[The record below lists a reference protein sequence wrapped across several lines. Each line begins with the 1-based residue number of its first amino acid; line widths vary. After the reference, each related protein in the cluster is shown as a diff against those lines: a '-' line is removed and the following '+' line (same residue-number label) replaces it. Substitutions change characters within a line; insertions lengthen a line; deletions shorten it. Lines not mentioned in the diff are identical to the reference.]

1 LVYIAE
7 MKKKQIEK
15 GRRQPKTATRQ
26 GKAVEDKASSTKLT
40 RWLATIITIFAFVL
54 YAQSFSH
61 DYTLDDHR
69 VIDENTVTKS
79 GVAGIP
85 DILKTD
91 YWYGSG
97 RDELR
102 GPIYRPT
109 SLIVFAT
116 VWEFSPNSPHLYHF
130 INVILYAL
138 TCLILF
144 LLFTKLFARQGLAF
158 AFACTLLFVAHP
170 IHTEVVNNIK
180 SLDEILC
187 LLFGIIAI
195 WFVYKY
201 SLSQNMRALILGGIS
216 FFLTL
221 LSKET
226 GIAFLVIIPLT
237 VFFFSA
243 NLKRPIITSSIVL
256 VGITALWLLIRMAV
270 LKDVPRDI
278 TTATSALNNT
288 LYAAPDVV
296 SKYATAFY
304 ILMRYVLLLIFPHP
318 LTSDY
323 NFAQIKIQSAT
334 DPGALVGIILYFAIG
349 IYAILNLKRKSIVAY
364 GILFYLIALAP
375 VSNIF
380 FLGGSSMAERFL
392 YTPSIGFCV
401 VVTYLLRR
409 LTKAETVKPKA
420 NSIPGFFSTY
430 STLLLIVLGITILFS
445 FKTLSR
451 NKDWKDTLTVFSR
464 DVETSK
470 NSATANELFGN
481 ALLLQAAKS
490 PNKQNQLDS
499 FDLAKKY
506 LKRALE
512 IAPGFYYAASNLGYI
527 YLAENKPDSGY
538 PYLRE
543 GLKYGPRDVQV
554 NYYYGST
561 LFLLNKLDSA
571 IRVLNHTIEL
581 NPKYEAAYLVLA
593 SAYLGKG
600 DAINGLASYLKV
612 IEINPNNGKAYYY
625 AAGLLRSKGDT
636 AKANEYMSKAVS
648 LGYTGQR

>member
-1 LVYIAE
+1 

-15 GRRQPKTATRQ
+15 GRKQPKSTARQPKP
-26 GKAVEDKASSTKLT
+26 VEDKAASTKLKT
-40 RWLATIITIFAFVL
+40 WLASIIAIFAFIL
-54 YAQSFSH
+54 YAQSINH

-69 VIDENTVTKS
+69 VIDENTVTKR
-79 GVAGIP
+79 GIAGIP

-116 VWEFSPNSPHLYHF
+116 VWEFSPDSPHLYHF
-130 INVILYAL
+130 INVVLYAV

-144 LLFTKLFARQGLAF
+144 LLLNKLFARQGLVF

-195 WFVYKY
+195 WFAYKY
-201 SLSQNMRALILGGIS
+201 SLSQSMRALVFGGIS
-216 FFLTL
+216 FFMSL

-226 GIAFLVIIPLT
+226 GIAFLVIIPLS
-237 VFFFSA
+237 VFFLSA
-243 NLKRPIITSSIVL
+243 NSKKPIITASITL

-278 TTATSALNNT
+278 TTATSPLNNT
-288 LYAAPDVV
+288 LYAAPNMVR
-296 SKYATAFY
+296 KYATAFY
-304 ILMRYVLLLIFPHP
+304 ILIRYVFLLIFPHP

-323 NFAQIKIQSAT
+323 NFAQIKIQDLT
-334 DPGALVGIILYFAIG
+334 DPGALIGIIFYFGIG
-349 IYAILNLKRKSIVAY
+349 IYAILNLRRKSIIAY
-364 GILFYLIALAP
+364 GILFYLVALAP

-392 YTPSIGFCV
+392 YTPSIGFCIV
-401 VVTYLLRR
+401 IAYFLAR
-409 LTKAETVKPKA
+409 LTKTEVIKSRV
-420 NSIPGFFSTY
+420 NSPVTFFSTY
-430 STLLLIVLGITILFS
+430 STLLLIVLGIAILYS

-451 NKDWKDTLTVFSR
+451 NRDWKDTLTVFSR
-464 DVETSK
+464 DVQTSK

-481 ALLLQAAKS
+481 ALLLKVAKS
-490 PNKQNQLDS
+490 PNKQNQVDS
-499 FDLAKKY
+499 FNLAKKY

-538 PYLRE
+538 PYLRDA
-543 GLKYGPRDVQV
+543 LKYGPRDIQV

-571 IRVLNHTIEL
+571 IKILNHTVEL
-581 NPKYEAAYLVLA
+581 NPKYEAAYSVLA

-600 DAINGLASYLKV
+600 DVNNGLASYLKV
-612 IEINPNNGKAYYY
+612 IELNPNNAKAYYY

-636 AKANEYMSKAVS
+636 VKANEYMNKAVS
-648 LGYTGQR
+648 LGYSGQP

>member
-1 LVYIAE
+1 MMAK

-15 GRRQPKTATRQ
+15 VRRQSKTTARQTRD
-26 GKAVEDKASSTKLT
+26 VEDRAPSTKLKS
-40 RWLATIITIFAFVL
+40 WLASIIAIFAFIL
-54 YAQSFSH
+54 YAQSINH

-69 VIDENTVTKS
+69 VIDENTVTKT
-79 GVAGIP
+79 GIAGIP

-109 SLIVFAT
+109 SLIVFAI
-116 VWEFSPNSPHLYHF
+116 VWEFAPDSPHLYHF
-130 INVILYAL
+130 INVVLYAL

-144 LLFTKLFARQGLAF
+144 LLLTKLFAKQGLVF

-195 WFVYKY
+195 WFLHKY
-201 SLSQNMRALILGGIS
+201 SLSQKMRVLLFGGIS
-216 FFLTL
+216 FLLSL

-226 GIAFLVIIPLT
+226 GIAFLVIVPLT
-237 VFFFSA
+237 IFFFSA
-243 NLKRPIITSSIVL
+243 SSKKPIITTSITL

-288 LYAAPDVV
+288 LYAAPNIV

-304 ILMRYVLLLIFPHP
+304 ILIRYVFLLIFPHP

-323 NFAQIKIQSAT
+323 NFAQIKIQSLT
-334 DPGALVGIILYFAIG
+334 DPGALIGIIFYFGIG
-349 IYAILNLKRKSIVAY
+349 TYAILNVRRKNIIAY
-364 GILFYLIALAP
+364 GILFYLIVLAP

-392 YTPSIGFCV
+392 YTPSIGFCIV
-401 VVTYLLRR
+401 IAYFLAR
-409 LTKAETVKPKA
+409 LTKTEAIKSRV
-420 NSIPGFFSTY
+420 NSLVTFFSTY
-430 STLLLIVLGITILFS
+430 STLMLTVFGIAILYS
-445 FKTLSR
+445 IKTLSR
-451 NKDWKDTLTVFSR
+451 NKDWRDTLTVFSR
-464 DVETSK
+464 DVQTSE

-481 ALLLQAAKS
+481 ALLLKVAKS

-499 FDLAKKY
+499 FNLAKKY

-538 PYLRE
+538 PYLRDA
-543 GLKYGPRDVQV
+543 LKYGPRDIQV

-571 IRVLNHTIEL
+571 IKILNHTIEL
-581 NPKYEAAYLVLA
+581 NPKYEAAYSVLA
-593 SAYLGKG
+593 SAYLVKG
-600 DAINGLASYLKV
+600 DVNNCLANYLKV
-612 IEINPNNGKAYYY
+612 IELNPNNGKAYYL
-625 AAGLLRSKGDT
+625 AANVLRSKGDT
-636 AKANEYMSKAVS
+636 AKANAYMSKAVS
-648 LGYTGQR
+648 LGYTGQP

>member
-1 LVYIAE
+1 
-7 MKKKQIEK
+7 MNKKRVEKRGKQSK
-15 GRRQPKTATRQ
+15 TPARRS
-26 GKAVEDKASSTKLT
+26 KAVEDRMPSTKLKT
-40 RWLATIITIFAFVL
+40 WLASIIAIFAFIL
-54 YAQSFSH
+54 YAQSINH
-61 DYTLDDHR
+61 NYTLDDHR

-79 GVAGIP
+79 GMAGIP
-85 DILKTD
+85 NILKTD

-116 VWEFSPNSPHLYHF
+116 VWEFSPDSPHLYHF
-130 INVILYAL
+130 INVVLYAL

-144 LLFTKLFARQGLAF
+144 LLLTKLFAKQGLVF
-158 AFACTLLFVAHP
+158 AFACSLLFVAHP

-195 WFVYKY
+195 WFLFKY
-201 SLSQNMRALILGGIS
+201 NVTHSMRALVIGGIS
-216 FFLTL
+216 FFLSL

-226 GIAFLVIIPLT
+226 GISFLVLIPLT
-237 VFFFSA
+237 IFFFST
-243 NLKRPIITSSIVL
+243 NPKKPIITASIVL
-256 VGITALWLLIRMAV
+256 ACITALWLLIRIAV

-288 LYAAPDVV
+288 LYAAPDIV

-304 ILMRYVLLLIFPHP
+304 ILIRYVFLLIFPHP

-323 NFAQIKIQSAT
+323 NFAQIEIQHFT
-334 DPGALVGIILYFAIG
+334 DPGALIGIIFYFGMG

-364 GILFYLIALAP
+364 GILFYLVALAP

-392 YTPSIGFCV
+392 YTPSMGFSIV
-401 VVTYLLRR
+401 VIYLLSR
-409 LTKAETVKPKA
+409 LTKAETVKSKA
-420 NSIPGFFSTY
+420 SSLGIFFSTY
-430 STLLLIVLGITILFS
+430 STLLLIVLGIAILYS

-464 DVETSK
+464 DVRTSK

-481 ALLLQAAKS
+481 ALLLKVAKS

-499 FDLAKKY
+499 FNLAKKY

-527 YLAENKPDSGY
+527 YLTENKPDSGY
-538 PYLRE
+538 PYLRDA
-543 GLKYGPRDVQV
+543 LKYGPRDIQV

-561 LFLLNKLDSA
+561 LFLLNKPDSA

-600 DAINGLASYLKV
+600 DLSNGLASYLKV
-612 IEINPNNGKAYYY
+612 IEINPNNGKAYYD

-636 AKANEYMSKAVS
+636 AKANEYMNKAVS
-648 LGYTGQR
+648 LGYGGQR